1 MQNEIIKRCPNN
13 TRRNPKTGIC
23 EPLTD
28 ITKMANKRRQKTKR
42 TSTRNT
48 ISNPINNNSI
58 IITQEKIPTPSRPL
72 EIKDLDPEKSIPTIG
87 ISNVLS
93 VFDITPQK
101 ELPIVE
107 NKILTPILNI
117 PYGAKK
123 RCPNG
128 TRRNHKTGICENIR
142 IKSPKKYK
150 KVTFNEPL
158 FIDDSSSVSMKP
170 VGLDNN
176 NSVPLELSVE
186 LQEKPKESPL
196 VNSSTETVS
205 AELEAESPLV
215 NSSTET
221 VSAELEAESPPD
233 AEETNEIANKESN
246 EPAINETSGI
256 PETESI
262 NPIEHF
268 TDTEKNIYLFNKE
281 KKEYYDE
288 FENPD
293 NEFDFLYPTLN
304 DPHFS
309 SKIAARKEFLD
320 YKYDGNYFD
329 DIKKIRNNIEEY
341 AEQLCHVPFE
351 LSSHQLFVK
360 NFLSFQTPY
369 NSLLLYH
376 GLGSGKTCSAIGIA
390 EETRSYM
397 KQIGIKQRILVI
409 ASPNVQSN
417 FRLQLFDERKLK
429 KISSRGTSAS
439 ADDVWNINSC
449 IGNSLLKE
457 INPSN
462 LKGLSREKIISQINT
477 IINTYYA
484 FMGYGQFA
492 NFITNKIKIN
502 ETENYTEKEKNT
514 LIIKRI
520 KQNFNNRLIIIDEV
534 HNIRLTDE
542 NNNKKTALL
551 LMKVAKYSENMRLL
565 LLSATPMYNSY
576 KEIIWLTNL
585 MNINDKRS
593 IIDVNDVFNKD
604 GEFTQNKDTIS
615 KKETGKELL
624 KRKLTGYISYVRG
637 ENPFVFPFRIYPK
650 NFMKKR
656 TFEAIPYPTIQMNGK
671 PIEEPIKHLQLFVN
685 NTGTYQSTVYSIII
699 ENLRKKSYNS
709 YNIYGDMREMPTFE
723 NMESFG
729 YTLLQT
735 PLEALNIAYPNTS
748 MNKLVDKFVKQD
760 YPSTKDMDDVD
771 MKESI
776 DSETTIISNSIGMK
790 GLSNIV
796 KWEETTKPAPL
807 RFNFEYKKGAEHI
820 FNGEHLHK
828 YSSKI
833 NTIRESIMKSTGIVL
848 IYSQYIDG
856 GVIPIALSLEEM
868 GFERYSSNPLHL
880 SLFKKAPT
888 KPIDATEMK
897 PRNEIPED
905 KEFVPAKYIMI
916 TGDKSISPNN
926 AADLKYAT
934 SIDNKYGEK
943 VKVIIISKAGAEG
956 LDFKFIRQIHI
967 LEPWYNMNRIEQII
981 GRGVRNLSHCGLPFK
996 ERNVELYLHTT
1007 VLERSNEEAADLYI
1021 YRLAEKKAMQ
1031 IGKITRLLKEMSV
1044 DCILN
1049 ISQTKFAAT
1058 TIMDIVE
1065 NQDVNIQIS
1074 SQSELIPFTIGDQPF
1089 TDVCDYMDNC
1099 QYECSQIKQSIIDKP
1114 IRDSYNIDSIKINNE
1129 RIVQRIKDLFR
1140 EHSFY
1145 ERKILI
1151 NSINVL
1157 KTYPIEDIYYALS
1170 ELIKNKNEYLIDKN
1184 GRMGNLI
1191 NKDNYYLFQPLE
1203 LNDEN
1208 ASIYERT
1215 TPIEYKREHFLLEI
1229 PKEITNKRPS
1239 VIINTKDNE
1248 LRMDNSNVVTS
1259 ETDKSRTLIDL
1270 LKQIK
1275 TNLDYVF
1282 ANKRIQ
1288 IPAGD
1293 KSWYKHVNHVLDDM
1307 ETLYGVNRELMEKYV
1322 LDHTFDMLMF
1332 HDKMQFIQYIYT
1344 RGDSEPIQDNEY
1356 IKILDYAKMHLD
1368 KNNIIVEGNKTAI
1381 VLFKDNGWKLFVMI
1395 DDEYD
1400 DDIINTDISEPVYG
1414 SWKEAAPEDYRIF
1427 SRQLDAFK
1435 VDYTKLNNL
1444 IGFTNTFKNREMVFK
1459 LKDLRQTRN
1468 NIGARCGDST
1478 TRADAI
1484 KLLNTLLERNV
1495 YTNKTEIR
1503 MISFC
1508 VIIETLMRYYTDIN
1522 KNGKI
1527 YYLSPEKTIINDIVH
1542 YSRT

>member
-1 MQNEIIKRCPNN
+1 MQNAILYEKRCPNN
-13 TRRNPKTGIC
+13 TRRNPDTGIC

-28 ITKMANKRRQKTKR
+28 IAKMANMRRRKTKR
-42 TSTRNT
+42 SRMN
-48 ISNPINNNSI
+48 INPKI
-58 IITQEKIPTPSRPL
+58 QEKIPTPSRPL
-72 EIKDLDPEKSIPTIG
+72 EIKEVNGKRDKMVFSNKSPVRI
-87 ISNVLS
+87 
-93 VFDITPQK
+93 Q
-101 ELPIVE
+101 
-107 NKILTPILNI
+107 
-117 PYGAKK
+117 K

-128 TRRNHKTGICENIR
+128 TRRKSKNGNCEKVTM
-142 IKSPKKYK
+142 KSPKNYK
-150 KVTFNEPL
+150 KAAF
-158 FIDDSSSVSMKP
+158 MKP
-170 VGLDNN
+170 VPQVEEEPKTPVTSSTETVSADLQPESVDEPVPVDNEVKEN
-176 NSVPLELSVE
+176 EHTEQQIDSSNETVTAELQPDSVDEPVPLEVE
-186 LQEKPKESPL
+186 EEEKPTEQQID
-196 VNSSTETVS
+196 SSTETVS
-205 AELEAESPLV
+205 AELQPESVDEPV
-215 NSSTET
+215 
-221 VSAELEAESPPD
+221 A
-233 AEETNEIANKESN
+233 
-246 EPAINETSGI
+246 EPAVEQGV

-262 NPIEHF
+262 NPLEDF
-268 TDTEKNIYLFNKE
+268 TDPEKNIYLFNKE

-288 FENPD
+288 LENPD
-293 NEFDFLYPTLN
+293 REFDFLYPTLN

-309 SKIAARKEFLD
+309 SKIASRKEFLD
-320 YKYDGNYFD
+320 YKYDGTYFD
-329 DIKKIRNNIEEY
+329 TIKKIKNNIEEY

-390 EETRSYM
+390 EESRSYM

-417 FRLQLFDERKLK
+417 FRMQLFDERKLK
-429 KISSRGTSAS
+429 KISSTGSS
-439 ADDVWNINSC
+439 SDDVWNINSC

-457 INPSN
+457 INPAN
-462 LKGLSREKIISQINT
+462 LKGLSREKIITQINT

-492 NFITNKIKIN
+492 NFITNKIRVN
-502 ETENYTEKEKNT
+502 ETENYSEKEKNA
-514 LIIKRI
+514 LIIKKI

-542 NNNKKTALL
+542 NNNKKTSVL
-551 LMKVAKYSENMRLL
+551 LMKVAKYAENMRLL

-593 IIDVNDVFNKD
+593 IIDVGDVFTKD
-604 GEFTQNKDTIS
+604 GEFTQKQDGMS
-615 KKETGKELL
+615 KRESGEELL
-624 KRKLTGYISYVRG
+624 KRKLTGYVSYVRG

-650 NFMKKR
+650 HFIPER
-656 TFEAIPYPTIQMNGK
+656 TFQAMKYPTIQMNGK
-671 PIEEPIKHLQLFVN
+671 PIEEHIKHLQLFVN
-685 NTGTYQSTVYSIII
+685 KTGRTYQSTVYSIII

-735 PLEALNIAYPNTS
+735 PLEALNIVYPNS
-748 MNKLVDKFVKQD
+748 AMNKLVESLPLMKAAGDEENKDKED
-760 YPSTKDMDDVD
+760 I
-771 MKESI
+771 KESI
-776 DSETTIISNSIGMK
+776 DTENAAISNSVGIK
-790 GLSNIV
+790 GLSTIV
-796 KWEETTKPAPL
+796 KWEENTKPAPL
-807 RFNFEYKKGAEHI
+807 RFHFEYKKGVEHI
-820 FNGEHLHK
+820 FNREHLHK

-833 NTIRESIMKSTGIVL
+833 NTICESIANSTGIVL

-856 GVIPIALSLEEM
+856 GVIPVALALEEM
-868 GFERYSSNPLHL
+868 GFERYCSNPLHT
-880 SLFKKAPT
+880 SLFKKAPS

-897 PRNEIPED
+897 PRAEIPED
-905 KEFVPAKYIMI
+905 KEFVSAKYIMI

-926 AADLKYAT
+926 AADLKHAT

-1007 VLERSNEEAADLYI
+1007 LLERNEEEAADLYI

-1049 ISQTKFAAT
+1049 IGQTQFSAT

-1065 NQDVNIQIS
+1065 NNEVNIQIS
-1074 SQSELIPFTIGDQPF
+1074 SQSKLIPFTIGDQPF

-1099 QYECSQIKQSIIDKP
+1099 EYKCSQMNQTIIDKT
-1114 IRDSYNIDSIKINNE
+1114 RSDTYNIDSIKINNE
-1129 RIVQRIKDLFR
+1129 RIIQRIKDLFR

-1145 ERKILI
+1145 ERQVLI

-1157 KTYPIEDIYYALS
+1157 KTYPIEDIYYALT
-1170 ELIKNKNEYLIDKN
+1170 ELIKNKNEYLIDKY
-1184 GRMGNLI
+1184 GRLGNLI
-1191 NKDNYYLFQPLE
+1191 NKEKYYVFQPLE
-1203 LNDEN
+1203 LNDKN

-1215 TPIEYKREHFLLEI
+1215 TPIEYKREHLVLEI
-1229 PKEITNKRPS
+1229 PKEITKKQPS
-1239 VIINTKDNE
+1239 MRVGVISKDDE
-1248 LRMDNSNVVTS
+1248 LQKNNSNVVTS
-1259 ETDKSRTLIDL
+1259 ETSDSQTLIDL

-1282 ANKRIQ
+1282 ASKNIQ
-1288 IPAGD
+1288 IPAGE
-1293 KSWYKHVNHVLDDM
+1293 KSWYKHANPILNDM
-1307 ETLYGVNRELMEKYV
+1307 EIVYGVNRQLMEKYV
-1322 LDHTFDMLMF
+1322 LDHAFDMLMF
-1332 HDKMQFIQYIYT
+1332 HDKMQFIQYIYSPE
-1344 RGDSEPIQDNEY
+1344 DNEPIVDKEY
-1356 IKILDYAKMHLD
+1356 IKILGYAKRYLD
-1368 KNNIIVEGNKTAI
+1368 KNNSIVEGDRNAM
-1381 VLFKDNGWKLFVMI
+1381 VLFKENGWKLFVKV
-1395 DDEYD
+1395 DEEEEIEKD
-1400 DDIINTDISEPVYG
+1400 NEPMYG
-1414 SWKEAAPEDYRIF
+1414 RWKEAAPEDYRIF

-1435 VDYTKLNNL
+1435 VDYNKLNHL
-1444 IGFTNTFKNREMVFK
+1444 VGFVNTFKNREMVFK
-1459 LKDLRQTRN
+1459 LKDIRQTRN

-1484 KLLNTLLERNV
+1484 KQLHTLLERNV
-1495 YTNKTEIR
+1495 YTNKTDIR

-1522 KNGKI
+1522 KDGKI
-1527 YYLSPEKTIINDIVH
+1527 YYLTPEKTIINDIVH
-1542 YSRT
+1542 YSRK